1 MSLVVSVPCSNYA
14 QFVVGRSRIFDFVFL
29 CHAVLKERSQSILM
43 DRLVEVM
50 FVALFIECSFSV
62 TLVVCLSDGLT
73 D

>member
-1 MSLVVSVPCSNYA
+1 MSLVVSASCSNYA

-50 FVALFIECSFSV
+50 FVALIMVWRS
-62 TLVVCLSDGLT
+62 VCLT
-73 D
+73 DYGTD